1 MSAVVRVVPRDQLDW
16 GDVERDWGT
25 PIMAV
30 RALPENEEVIRYM
43 FGDKIIKGGDSD
55 PYDWRILPHVNAG
68 WYPPAFQYGAYRG
81 RSQQDVQRGDWITL
95 CPLGLIYR
103 DHPSRFEAE
112 WVITGPV
119 STPRVS
125 AAINYDHLPP
135 KSEWQKPNIDNL
147 PPKSEWPKLYWKE
160 NA

>member
-68 WYPPAFQYGAYRG
+68 WYPPAFQ
-81 RSQQDVQRGDWITL
+81 
-95 CPLGLIYR
+95 
-103 DHPSRFEAE
+103 
-112 WVITGPV
+112 
-119 STPRVS
+119 
-125 AAINYDHLPP
+125 
-135 KSEWQKPNIDNL
+135 
-147 PPKSEWPKLYWKE
+147 
-160 NA
+160 